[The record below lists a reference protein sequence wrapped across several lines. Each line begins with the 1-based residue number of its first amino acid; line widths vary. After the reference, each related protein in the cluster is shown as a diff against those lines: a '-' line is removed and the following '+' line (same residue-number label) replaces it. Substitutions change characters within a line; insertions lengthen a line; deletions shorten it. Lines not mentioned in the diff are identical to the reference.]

1 MDKILSN
8 RDIALAKESVE
19 FALRNGATA
28 VRITLNKTV
37 TDLVGILNGEV
48 DKVSH
53 SLDRSLQIALFV
65 DGRYGA
71 FSSNRLEKEE
81 LEEFVRKAIGTVRML
96 EEDKF
101 RRLPEP
107 SRKASDALT
116 GMEPGLYD
124 PACETVDE
132 SFRRET
138 ALRLSLWKEKAA
150 LEKGFTI
157 LGEEAEYSD
166 TVSDMVVMDS
176 EGLFARHCETSF
188 DIVTEYTVAA
198 PDGRLYSGYWWD
210 SSWKLSS
217 LEPKI
222 DLCAREALK
231 RTLEQMNPSAVKGG
245 KYNVVVDSD
254 CASKLLNPVLSALGG
269 FAVQQKNSFLAD
281 KLGEKVFPENMTLVD
296 LPREAG
302 RMGARLF
309 DSEGVATRE
318 MPVIDHGVVKT
329 FFLNTYIAGK
339 MGMEPTVE
347 DSTRVRLMPVGDCKN
362 RDELIAAVGE
372 GILITGFNGGNSNS
386 ATGDF
391 SYGIEGFFFQG
402 GRIVH
407 PVREL
412 LMTGNFI
419 SLWNSL
425 TLVADDARACL
436 VKQIPSM
443 AFRSVDISA

>member
-1 MDKILSN
+1 MEIE
-8 RDIALAKESVE
+8 LARHCLE

-48 DKVSH
+48 DKVTH

-101 RRLPEP
+101 RRLPEAG
-107 SRKASDALT
+107 RKVKDAMT

-124 PACETVDE
+124 PASSEVDE
-132 SFRRET
+132 AFRRDM
-138 ALRLSLWKEKAA
+138 ALKLSLWKEKEA

-157 LGEEAEYSD
+157 LGEESEYSD
-166 TVSDMVVMDS
+166 TVSDMVVLDS
-176 EGLFARHCETSF
+176 EGLFARHSETSF
-188 DIVTEYTVAA
+188 EIVTEYTIAA
-198 PDGRLYSGYWWD
+198 PDGRLFSGYWWD
-210 SSWKLSS
+210 ASWRLAD
-217 LEPKI
+217 I
-222 DLCAREALK
+222 DPESCARKALD
-231 RTLEQMNPSAVKGG
+231 RTVEQMNPLGVPGG
-245 KYNVVVDSD
+245 KYNVVVDSE
-254 CASKLLNPVLSALGG
+254 CASRLLSPVLSALGG

-362 RDELIAAVGE
+362 RDELMAAVGE

-412 LMTGNFI
+412 LMTGNFV
-419 SLWNSL
+419 SLWNELS
-425 TLVADDARACL
+425 LVADDARPCME
-436 VKQIPSM
+436 KQIPSL
-443 AFRSVDISA
+443 AFGSVDISA

>member
-1 MDKILSN
+1 MDKLLSPQ
-8 RDIALAKESVE
+8 DIALAKECME
-19 FALRNGATA
+19 FALRNGASA
-28 VRITLNKTV
+28 VRITLNKV
-37 TDLVGILNGEV
+37 LTDLVGMLNGEV

-53 SLDRSLQIALFV
+53 SLDCSLQIALFV
-65 DGRYGA
+65 EGRYGT
-71 FSSNRLEKEE
+71 FSSNRLEKAQMEDFI
-81 LEEFVRKAIGTVRML
+81 LKAIGTVKML

-101 RRLPEP
+101 RKLPEAG
-107 SRKASDALT
+107 RKAKDALT
-116 GMEPGLYD
+116 GMEPGLFD
-124 PACETVDE
+124 PACEGVDE
-132 SFRRET
+132 VFRRKMATE
-138 ALRLSLWKEKAA
+138 LSIWKEKES

-166 TVSDMVVMDS
+166 TVSDMVVLDS
-176 EGLFARHCETSF
+176 EGLFARHSETSF
-188 DIVTEYTVAA
+188 EIVTEYTIAA
-198 PDGRLYSGYWWD
+198 PDGRLFSGYWWD
-210 SSWKLSS
+210 ASWRLADIDPQSCPRKA
-217 LEPKI
+217 LE
-222 DLCAREALK
+222 
-231 RTLEQMNPSAVKGG
+231 RTVEQMNPLSVPGG
-245 KYNVVVDSD
+245 KYNVVVDRE
-254 CASKLLNPVLSALGG
+254 CASRLLSPVLSALGG

-281 KLGEKVFPENMTLVD
+281 KLGQKVFPEHMTLVD

-302 RMGARLF
+302 RLGARLF

-347 DSTRVRLMPVGDCKN
+347 DSTRVRLMPVGDCKTLP
-362 RDELIAAVGE
+362 ELLAALGE

-391 SYGIEGFFFQG
+391 SYGVEGFLFCD

-412 LMTGNFI
+412 LMTGNFV

-425 TLVADDARACL
+425 TLVADDARSCME
-436 VKQIPSM
+436 KQIPSL
-443 AFRSVDISA
+443 AFASVDISA

>member
-1 MDKILSN
+1 
-8 RDIALAKESVE
+8 
-19 FALRNGATA
+19 
-28 VRITLNKTV
+28 
-37 TDLVGILNGEV
+37 
-48 DKVSH
+48 
-53 SLDRSLQIALFV
+53 
-65 DGRYGA
+65 
-71 FSSNRLEKEE
+71 
-81 LEEFVRKAIGTVRML
+81 
-96 EEDKF
+96 
-101 RRLPEP
+101 
-107 SRKASDALT
+107 
-116 GMEPGLYD
+116 
-124 PACETVDE
+124 
-132 SFRRET
+132 
-138 ALRLSLWKEKAA
+138 
-150 LEKGFTI
+150 
-157 LGEEAEYSD
+157 
-166 TVSDMVVMDS
+166 
-176 EGLFARHCETSF
+176 
-188 DIVTEYTVAA
+188 
-198 PDGRLYSGYWWD
+198 
-210 SSWKLSS
+210 
-217 LEPKI
+217 
-222 DLCAREALK
+222 
-231 RTLEQMNPSAVKGG
+231 
-245 KYNVVVDSD
+245 
-254 CASKLLNPVLSALGG
+254 
-269 FAVQQKNSFLAD
+269 
-281 KLGEKVFPENMTLVD
+281 MTLVD

-391 SYGIEGFFFQG
+391 SYGVEGFYFRDG
-402 GRIVH
+402 KIEH

-419 SLWNSL
+419 SFWNSL

>member
-1 MDKILSN
+1 MDKLLRQEEIT
-8 RDIALAKESVE
+8 LARECLA
-19 FALRNGATA
+19 FALRSGAGA
-28 VRITLNKTV
+28 ARITLNKTL

-48 DKVSH
+48 DKVTH

-71 FSSNRLEKEE
+71 FSSNRLDKEQ
-81 LEEFVRKAIGTVRML
+81 LEEFVRKAIGTVKML
-96 EEDKF
+96 EEDEF
-101 RRLPEP
+101 RKLPEP
-107 SRKASDALT
+107 GRKVKDALT

-124 PACETVDE
+124 SACETVDE
-132 SFRRET
+132 TFRRET
-138 ALRLSLWKEKAA
+138 ALRLSLWKDKAA

-176 EGLFARHCETSF
+176 DGLYARHCETSF
-188 DIVTEYTVAA
+188 DMVTEYTLAA

-210 SSWKLSS
+210 SSWKLSC

-222 DLCAREALK
+222 DLCARKALE

-296 LPREAG
+296 LPREKGAT
-302 RMGARLF
+302 GARLF
-309 DSEGVATRE
+309 NSEGVATRE

-339 MGMEPTVE
+339 MGMEPTIE
-347 DSTRVRLMPVGDCKN
+347 DSTRVRLMPHGGCRT
-362 RDELIAAVGE
+362 RDELLNSVGE
-372 GILITGFNGGNSNS
+372 GILVTGFNGGNSNS

-391 SYGIEGFFFQG
+391 SYGVEGFYFRD

-412 LMTGNFI
+412 LMTGNFV

-425 TLVADDARACL
+425 SLVADDARACL
-436 VKQIPSM
+436 VKQIPSL
-443 AFRSVDISA
+443 AFSCVDISA